1 MERPLIFYSISLF
14 LGCFFSAVFNENIYI
29 VPIIILGI
37 HIIIYF
43 TLKEIK
49 FTIIMFLFSILG
61 IINFN
66 IYFNFQPNTQP
77 LIRIDNKL
85 TYKMEGNIKGRKII
99 LKNNI
104 KELEEG
110 QLIKVEKGTF
120 KRNIIYEKGIIGEYN
135 IQNYTIKNVD
145 IKSKIYTIKRSI
157 NNKFIKNLGEKR
169 GSIVV
174 SLCFGDSSYLEK
186 EDKDNI
192 KKLGVIHAL
201 SVSGFHLALVYRIFE
216 IVFNMKVAIIASYL
230 YLIFTGFKYST
241 IRAFIMIL
249 VLKLSDKFYK
259 KYDSLSSISLAF
271 LIILFLKPYAFM
283 EVGFML
289 SFLATL
295 GILVFNKRISRCIY
309 FLPLK
314 LNSAI
319 SLSLSSQV
327 FLIPYI
333 SFTLKELS
341 PGFLLGNIF
350 LMPIFSMIIIIGII
364 GAVIFPFKYV
374 FNFAIMLLKNLCI
387 LLEGAIYI
395 LTKLCPD
402 LIYVEN
408 VFGLF
413 IISIYICFMLYKTG
427 KIKYKYLPLFLLVA
441 VFFNM
446 YTIFPKIYILKNEK
460 INATIIKYKD
470 KSIMY
475 CDYDIENGK
484 YVLEIKD
491 NFNIDKV
498 IQNYNQYIPVY
509 IKENKL
515 KSINYYKEY
524 FQQNINNYDS
534 YDIICMKSND
544 YKEYRIVFGKI
555 FKIR

>member
-1 MERPLIFYSISLF
+1 
-14 LGCFFSAVFNENIYI
+14 
-29 VPIIILGI
+29 I

-85 TYKMEGNIKGRKII
+85 TYKVEGNIKGRKII

-110 QLIKVEKGTF
+110 QLIKVENGTF

-157 NNKFIKNLGEKR
+157 NNKFIKNLGKKR
-169 GSIVV
+169 GAIVV

-216 IVFNMKVAIIASYL
+216 IVFNMKVAIILSYL

-249 VLKLSDKFYK
+249 VIKLSDKFYK

-309 FLPLK
+309 FLPSK

-364 GAVIFPFKYV
+364 GTVIFPFKYV

-387 LLEGAIYI
+387 FLEGAIYI

-446 YTIFPKIYILKNEK
+446 YTIFPKIYILKNKK

>member
-14 LGCFFSAVFNENIYI
+14 LGCFLSAVFNENIYI
-29 VPIIILGI
+29 ILIIILGI

-85 TYKMEGNIKGRKII
+85 TYKVEGNIKGRKII

-110 QLIKVEKGTF
+110 QLIKVENGTF

-157 NNKFIKNLGEKR
+157 SNKFIKNLGKKR
-169 GSIVV
+169 GAIVV

-216 IVFNMKVAIIASYL
+216 IVFNMKVAIILSYL

-249 VLKLSDKFYK
+249 VIKLSDKFYK

-309 FLPLK
+309 FLPSK

-364 GAVIFPFKYV
+364 GTVIFPFKYV

-387 LLEGAIYI
+387 FLEGAIYI

-446 YTIFPKIYILKNEK
+446 YTIFPKIYILKNKK